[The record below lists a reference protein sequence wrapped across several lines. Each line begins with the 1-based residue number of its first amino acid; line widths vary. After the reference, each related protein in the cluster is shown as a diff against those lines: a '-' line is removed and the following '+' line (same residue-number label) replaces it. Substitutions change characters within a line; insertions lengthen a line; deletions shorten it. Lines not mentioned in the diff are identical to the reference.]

1 MSKPS
6 GNLAICLTLFLF
18 AILFF
23 FRCNMGS
30 RNTAQLE
37 PIAKTYHGVAFA
49 GSKACIACHEDIYN
63 QHVKTP
69 HYNTSRWVTKT
80 NVLGDFTNNNTLKLN
95 DSIIY
100 KMTAEDSLYQ
110 SGFINGTLIRKEPFE
125 IIVGSGNKGLTYLY
139 WDKSRLYQL
148 PVSSLTD
155 GDRWINSPGY
165 ANDRIH
171 FDRAVIPNC
180 LECHTT
186 FAKNRLPTDFKSNS
200 YVKNEMI
207 LGVDCESCHG
217 PSLQHVNTHIKNP
230 DLKDAKHIKDI
241 TSLTQQQ
248 QLDACARCHSGLRN
262 PLKMPFTFKTGD
274 KLSSF
279 RMPNHRPI
287 DSTTIDVHGN
297 QYGLLTASACFKKS
311 EALNCTTCHNAHE
324 NQRDN
329 LRAFSEKCITCHQDI
344 NTHKVALTEAMKS
357 NCIDCHMP
365 ALNSSA
371 IAFKGSDVNNMI
383 RTDSVQVRTHKIG
396 VYTKIN

>member
-80 NVLGDFTNNNTLKLN
+80 NVLGDFTKNNTLKLN

-241 TSLTQQQ
+241 TS
-248 QLDACARCHSGLRN
+248 
-262 PLKMPFTFKTGD
+262 KK
-274 KLSSF
+274 
-279 RMPNHRPI
+279 PI
-287 DSTTIDVHGN
+287 
-297 QYGLLTASACFKKS
+297 K
-311 EALNCTTCHNAHE
+311 NAIY
-324 NQRDN
+324 
-329 LRAFSEKCITCHQDI
+329 L
-344 NTHKVALTEAMKS
+344 
-357 NCIDCHMP
+357 
-365 ALNSSA
+365 
-371 IAFKGSDVNNMI
+371 
-383 RTDSVQVRTHKIG
+383 
-396 VYTKIN
+396 